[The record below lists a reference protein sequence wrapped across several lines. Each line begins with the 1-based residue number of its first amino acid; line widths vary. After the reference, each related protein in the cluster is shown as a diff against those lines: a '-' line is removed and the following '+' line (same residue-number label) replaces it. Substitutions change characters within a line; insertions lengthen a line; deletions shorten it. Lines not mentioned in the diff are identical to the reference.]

1 MGDNRSSG
9 TRKRHLTPAQMLG
22 FDLARK
28 KIHRC
33 HVFGGLIMIRAVLP
47 ALIFIFTCSALN
59 AYADC
64 DTNLKPT
71 DSNREISEKLRCLAD
86 EITALKRNSV
96 SSTGTIRTSQTEPA
110 EMQKCIMT
118 SSLPNVAHFILRA
131 NGKFC
136 RDDGIVWLRVT
147 SNLQQPSNSGP
158 AVGFNL
164 IENGTSSNCFPTD
177 ASCPLE
183 DSKSGRSSTYSLK
196 WKRGQWRRRLGRNIS
211 ACLQRVREC
220 PFPNTF
226 REAASY
232 NENGAQK

>member
-1 MGDNRSSG
+1 MGDNRSSANLENWQLHSRG
-9 TRKRHLTPAQMLG
+9 SARIRSLQERKSTVVMSLG
-22 FDLARK
+22 
-28 KIHRC
+28 
-33 HVFGGLIMIRAVLP
+33 GSSMIRAVLP

-86 EITALKRNSV
+86 EITALKQNSV

-110 EMQKCIMT
+110 EMQECIKT
-118 SSLPNVAHFILRA
+118 SSLPKVAHFILRA

-147 SNLQQPSNSGP
+147 SNLQQPSNSGT

-183 DSKSGRSSTYSLK
+183 DSKSGQK
-196 WKRGQWRRRLGRNIS
+196 FNVFVEMEKRASGDSVWLGTF
-211 ACLQRVREC
+211 QRV
-220 PFPNTF
+220 
-226 REAASY
+226 SK
-232 NENGAQK
+232 Q